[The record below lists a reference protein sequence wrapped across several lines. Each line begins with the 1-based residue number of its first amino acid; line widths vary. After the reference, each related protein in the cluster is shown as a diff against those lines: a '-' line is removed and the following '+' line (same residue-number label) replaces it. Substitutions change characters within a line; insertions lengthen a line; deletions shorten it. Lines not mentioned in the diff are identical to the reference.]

1 METVSTSGPP
11 LSIHPAI
18 GIARVGDSPGN
29 FHIGPEAAGAL
40 PTELDG
46 SPVSTFKDPGGAL
59 RRQAARFH
67 VFAGDVE
74 LVIGSVLGGKTV
86 TDIVWTA
93 HVANK
98 KSSFY
103 DFLQLQGEP
112 GYTTAVVDG
121 KTIPYPLRN
130 PEVKDPATRLA
141 TLVID
146 PGPRE
151 VSQSHAHAIFD
162 KASAGSYPAK
172 FPPALAPVSIT
183 TLGEL
188 QLDTQGR
195 LLLVGA
201 FGHSGTTGGSPTL
214 PHYANNPG
222 WFDDV
227 SDGPVSAVV
236 CFDDGSKLAA
246 EGAWVLVTP
255 PAYAPQVLN
264 SVTLYDVMYDL
275 FVRTVPG
282 FRPDIYNDGQ
292 FNPDYAPS
300 YPDEIFPLL
309 LSADTLQWV
318 ATLEQPGAYA
328 ERVNTYT
335 SRVQAPA
342 HEFGKL
348 SAKDTLN
355 AQFMLAV
362 TRRDANNP
370 FLRQSNTPA
379 MPFVAGD
386 NPIDNTIVSKFLLFT
401 QTQRFMIEQWAR
413 GKATDA
419 KRPPLPPGQAIDR
432 GVLQNC
438 AGGAFCPGI
447 EGGWIFR
454 NPALFSA
461 PFRIDRKPVQG
472 GLTFNPTVGPS
483 EPGDLSQRMAQ
494 PWQADFN
501 ECSIQVISTADPSVN
516 VDTHGSPP
524 DPTFY
529 TLWWPAQRPMSIYSQ
544 PGQQGPANWAR
555 DEQGNELSN
564 LDMAEQWSK
573 LGFVIN
579 QGSQSAPDFAEV
591 ERSYTPTTTTT
602 DGCR

>member
-1 METVSTSGPP
+1 MK
-11 LSIHPAI
+11 IHPAI
-18 GIARVGDSPGN
+18 GIARVGDSPGS
-29 FHIGPEAAGAL
+29 FYIGPETGGAL

-46 SPVSTFKDPGGAL
+46 TPVSAFKDSHGAL
-59 RRQAARFH
+59 RRQAALFH
-67 VFAGDVE
+67 VFDGPNE
-74 LVIGSVLGGKTV
+74 IVIGSDVGGKTV

-98 KSSFY
+98 KASFY
-103 DFLQLQGEP
+103 DFLQLQGEY

-121 KTIPYPLRN
+121 KTIRYPLRN
-130 PEVKDPATRLA
+130 PEVTDPTTRLD

-151 VSQSHAHAIFD
+151 VSQAHSHANFD
-162 KASAGSYPAK
+162 KASAGTYPAK
-172 FPPALAPVSIT
+172 FPPKLSPVSIE
-183 TLGEL
+183 TLGEMH
-188 QLDTQGR
+188 LDSVGR
-195 LLLVGA
+195 LLLVGGY
-201 FGHSGTTGGSPTL
+201 GHSGTTGASPTL

-222 WFDDV
+222 WFDDI

-236 CFDDGSKLAA
+236 VFSDGSKVEA
-246 EGAWVLVTP
+246 EGAWVLCAP

-264 SVTLYDVMYDL
+264 SITLYDVMFDL
-275 FVRTVPG
+275 FVRTDPT
-282 FRPDIYNDGQ
+282 FRPDMFRNGN

-309 LSADTLQWV
+309 YSASTMQWV
-318 ATLEQPGAYA
+318 ATLEQPGAEA

-335 SRVQAPA
+335 SRVQMQA
-342 HEFGKL
+342 HAFGQL
-348 SAKDTLN
+348 SAASTLN
-355 AQFMLAV
+355 AQFMLV
-362 TRRDANNP
+362 ISRQDANDP
-370 FLRQSNTPA
+370 FTRQSNTPA
-379 MPFVAGD
+379 MPFCAGD

-401 QTQRFMIEQWAR
+401 QTQRFLLEQWAR
-413 GKATDA
+413 GKATDTS
-419 KRPPLPPGQAIDR
+419 RPPLPPGDAIDR

-454 NPALFSA
+454 NPALFWA
-461 PFRIDRKPVQG
+461 PFRIKRKVVCG

-483 EPGDLSQRMAQ
+483 EPGDITQRMAQ

-501 ECSIQVISTADPSVN
+501 ECDIQVISVADPSQN
-516 VDTHGSPP
+516 VDGNGIPP
-524 DPTFY
+524 APTFY

-544 PGQQGPANWAR
+544 PNQQGPANWAR
-555 DEQGNELSN
+555 DDEGRKLSN

-579 QGSQSAPDFAEV
+579 QGSESAPDFVEV
-591 ERSYTPTTTTT
+591 QRSYASKPVS
-602 DGCR
+602 

>member
-1 METVSTSGPP
+1 M
-11 LSIHPAI
+11 
-18 GIARVGDSPGN
+18 
-29 FHIGPEAAGAL
+29 
-40 PTELDG
+40 
-46 SPVSTFKDPGGAL
+46 
-59 RRQAARFH
+59 
-67 VFAGDVE
+67 
-74 LVIGSVLGGKTV
+74 
-86 TDIVWTA
+86 
-93 HVANK
+93 
-98 KSSFY
+98 
-103 DFLQLQGEP
+103 
-112 GYTTAVVDG
+112 
-121 KTIPYPLRN
+121 
-130 PEVKDPATRLA
+130 
-141 TLVID
+141 
-146 PGPRE
+146 
-151 VSQSHAHAIFD
+151 
-162 KASAGSYPAK
+162 
-172 FPPALAPVSIT
+172 
-183 TLGEL
+183 
-188 QLDTQGR
+188 QLDDNGR
-195 LLLVGA
+195 LLLVGG

-222 WFDDV
+222 WFDDT

-236 CFDDGSKLAA
+236 CFDDGSKIAA

-264 SVTLYDVMYDL
+264 SVTLYDVLYDL

-282 FRPDIYNDGQ
+282 FRPDVYANGQ

-309 LSADTLQWV
+309 FSADTLQWV
-318 ATLEQPGAYA
+318 ATLEQPGTEA

-342 HEFGKL
+342 HSFGQL
-348 SAKDTLN
+348 TAKDTLN

-362 TRRDANNP
+362 LRRDANDP
-370 FLRQSNTPA
+370 FTRQSNTPA
-379 MPFVAGD
+379 MPFCAGD

-401 QTQRFMIEQWAR
+401 PTQRFLIEQWAR
-413 GKATDA
+413 GKATDTQ
-419 KRPPLPPGQAIDR
+419 RPALPPGDAIDR

-454 NPALFSA
+454 NPNLFYA
-461 PFRIDRKPVQG
+461 PFRIERKPVHG

-501 ECSIQVISTADPSVN
+501 ECDIQVISVHNPALN
-516 VDTHGSPP
+516 VDEHGNPP
-524 DPTFY
+524 APTFY

-544 PGQQGPANWAR
+544 PNKEGLANWAR
-555 DEQGNELSN
+555 DDTGRKLSN

-579 QGSQSAPDFAEV
+579 QGTDCAPDFVEV
-591 ERSYTPTTTTT
+591 ERSFTAPVSS
-602 DGCR
+602 

>member
-1 METVSTSGPP
+1 MVTVSTTGPR

-18 GIARVGDSPGN
+18 GIARVGNSPGS
-29 FHIGPEAAGAL
+29 FYIGPEAAGAL

-46 SPVSTFKDPGGAL
+46 SPVSRFKDAHGAL

-67 VFAGDVE
+67 IYADSVE
-74 LVIGSVLGGKTV
+74 VVVGSIVGGKTV

-93 HVANK
+93 HIANK

-103 DFLQLQGEP
+103 DFLQLQGEH

-130 PEVKDPATRLA
+130 PEVKDPKTRLD

-146 PGPRE
+146 AGPRE
-151 VSQSHAHAIFD
+151 ISKAHPRAAFEQ
-162 KASAGSYPAK
+162 ASAGSYPAK
-172 FPPALAPVSIT
+172 FPPKLSPASIY
-183 TLGEL
+183 TLGEM
-188 QLDTQGR
+188 QLDSSGR
-195 LLLVGA
+195 LLLVGG
-201 FGHSGTTGGSPTL
+201 FGNAGTTGGSPTL
-214 PHYANNPG
+214 SHYANNPG

-227 SDGPVSAVV
+227 SDGPVSALV
-236 CFDDGSKLAA
+236 CFSDGTKLEA
-246 EGAWVLVTP
+246 EGAWVLCTP
-255 PAYAPQVLN
+255 PAYAPQVRN
-264 SVTLYDVMYDL
+264 SISLYDVMFDL

-282 FRPDIYNDGQ
+282 FRPDMFADGQ
-292 FNPDYAPS
+292 FNPNYAPS

-309 LSADTLQWV
+309 QSADTLQWV
-318 ATLEQPGAYA
+318 ATLEQPGAQG

-355 AQFMLAV
+355 AQFMLAAM
-362 TRRDANNP
+362 RSDANDP
-370 FLRQSNTPA
+370 FLRQSNSPA

-386 NPIDNTIVSKFLLFT
+386 NPIDNTIVSKFVLFT
-401 QTQRFMIEQWAR
+401 ETQRFLIEQWAR
-413 GKATDA
+413 GKATDTP
-419 KRPPLPPGQAIDR
+419 RPPLPPGEALDR
-432 GVLQNC
+432 GVLENC

-461 PFRIDRKPVQG
+461 PFRIKRKPTRG

-483 EPGDLSQRMAQ
+483 EPGDLTQRMAQ

-501 ECSIQVISTADPSVN
+501 ECDIQVISVADPNVN
-516 VDTHGSPP
+516 VDSNRTAPE
-524 DPTFY
+524 PTFH

-544 PGQQGPANWAR
+544 PNKQGLANWAR
-555 DEQGNELSN
+555 NELGRQLSN
-564 LDMAEQWSK
+564 LDMAEQWAK

-579 QGSQSAPDFAEV
+579 QGSQSAPDFVEV
-591 ERSYTPTTTTT
+591 ERSYPTTATK
-602 DGCR
+602 